1 MTRRDTRLPLGA
13 EPVTLGELARASAR
27 RLELARLTYG
37 HGTDNPL
44 DEAAALLFHALDL
57 DHEDAPEIYA
67 RIVTPAERRR
77 VDRLIDRRIRERRPA
92 AYLMGRMWFAGLEFQ
107 VDERVLVPRSPI
119 AELIVGGFQPWIEP
133 RRVRR
138 VLDIGTGSGCIAIA
152 CAYAFPRA
160 HIDAT
165 DISAA
170 ALVVARS
177 NIRRHRLAGRV
188 RAIRGDLFGRLGR
201 RRYDIIVSNPP
212 YVGARE
218 FRTLPAEYRHE
229 PRVALESGRDG
240 LDAVARILRDA
251 ERYLKPG
258 GILVVE
264 VGNTQ
269 AALENAYPQVPFL
282 WPDFERGGGGV
293 FLLTREQLVVHGAA
307 LGGRHTAPA
316 PRTAGARRRRKSR

>member
-1 MTRRDTRLPLGA
+1 MTRRGA
-13 EPVTLGELARASAR
+13 AITLGQLAQASAR
-27 RLELARLTYG
+27 RLALARLTYG

-44 DEAAALLFHALDL
+44 DEAAALLFHALEL

-67 RIVTPAERRR
+67 RIVTADERRR
-77 VDRLIDRRIRERRPA
+77 VERLITRRIRERRPA
-92 AYLMGRMWFAGLEFQ
+92 AYLMGRMWFAGLEFR

-119 AELIVGGFQPWIEP
+119 AELIVGGFRPWIEA

-160 HIDAT
+160 RIDAT

-170 ALVVARS
+170 ALAVARI
-177 NIRRHRLAGRV
+177 NIGRHRLTRRV
-188 RAIRGDLFGRLGR
+188 RALRGDLFGGLGR
-201 RRYDIIVSNPP
+201 CRYDIIVSNPP
-212 YVGARE
+212 YVGVRE
-218 FRTLPAEYRHE
+218 WRALPAEYRHE
-229 PRVALESGRDG
+229 PRMALESGREG

-251 ERYLKPG
+251 GRYLKPG

-269 AALENAYPQVPFL
+269 AALEKTYPGVPFL
-282 WPDFERGGGGV
+282 WLEFERGGGGV
-293 FLLTREQLVVHGAA
+293 FLLTSEQLLAHRA
-307 LGGRHTAPA
+307 TFD
-316 PRTAGARRRRKSR
+316 ARSVDPLPKVRRPRRRKSR

>member
-1 MTRRDTRLPLGA
+1 
-13 EPVTLGELARASAR
+13 VTLGELAQASAR
-27 RLELARLTYG
+27 RLALARLTYG

-44 DEAAALLFHALDL
+44 DEAAALLSHALDL
-57 DHEDAPEIYA
+57 DHEDAPEVYA
-67 RIVTPAERRR
+67 RLVTPAERRR
-77 VDRLIDRRIRERRPA
+77 VERLIERRIRERRPA
-92 AYLMGRMWFAGLEFQ
+92 AYLMGRMWFAGLEFR

-160 HIDAT
+160 HVDAT
-165 DISAA
+165 DISGA
-170 ALVVARS
+170 ALSVARD

-188 RAIRGDLFGRLGR
+188 RVVRGDLFGGLGR

-212 YVGARE
+212 YVSARE

-229 PRVALESGRDG
+229 PKVALESGRHG
-240 LDAVARILRDA
+240 LDAVARILSEA
-251 ERYLKPG
+251 GRYLKPG

-282 WPDFERGGGGV
+282 WLDFERGAGGV
-293 FLLTREQLVVHGAA
+293 FLLTREQLVAHDTA
-307 LGGRHTAPA
+307 LRRRSE
-316 PRTAGARRRRKSR
+316 PRSRSVGARRRRKRR

>member
-1 MTRRDTRLPLGA
+1 VALGAPAMPGGRRMTRRRTVRRRLT
-13 EPVTLGELARASAR
+13 TLGELVQASAR
-27 RLELARLTYG
+27 RLERARLAYG

-67 RIVTPAERRR
+67 RTVTLAQRRR
-77 VDRLIDRRIRERRPA
+77 VERLIARRVRERRPA

-119 AELIVGGFQPWIEP
+119 AELIVGGFRPWIEP
-133 RRVRR
+133 RKVKR

-160 HIDAT
+160 RVDAT
-165 DISAA
+165 DISPA
-170 ALVVARS
+170 ALTVART
-177 NIRRHRLAGRV
+177 NIRRHRVAGRV
-188 RAIRGDLFGRLGR
+188 SALRGDLFGPLGR

-212 YVGARE
+212 YVGTRE
-218 FRTLPAEYRHE
+218 FRRLPAEYRHE
-229 PRVALESGRDG
+229 PSLALRSGRDG
-240 LDAVARILRDA
+240 LDAVTRILGSA
-251 ERYLKPG
+251 AQYLKPG

-269 AALENAYPQVPFL
+269 QALEKAFPRMPFVWL
-282 WPDFERGGGGV
+282 DFERGGAGV
-293 FLLTREQLVVHGAA
+293 FLLTREQLVAHG
-307 LGGRHTAPA
+307 R
-316 PRTAGARRRRKSR
+316 

>member
-1 MTRRDTRLPLGA
+1 VALGAPTMPGGSLMTRRRAARA
-13 EPVTLGELARASAR
+13 EVTTLGELVQASAR
-27 RLELARLTYG
+27 RLERAGLTYG

-57 DHEDAPEIYA
+57 DHEDAPQIYA
-67 RIVTPAERRR
+67 RTVTTAERRR
-77 VDRLIDRRIRERRPA
+77 AERLIDRRIRERRPA

-133 RRVRR
+133 QRVRR

-160 HIDAT
+160 RVDAT
-165 DISAA
+165 DISSG
-170 ALVVARS
+170 ALTVARN

-188 RAIRGDLFGRLGR
+188 SAMRGDLFGPLGR

-218 FRTLPAEYRHE
+218 LRTLPAEYRHE
-229 PRVALESGRDG
+229 PRIALQSGRDG
-240 LDAVARILRDA
+240 LDAVARILGGA
-251 ERYLKPG
+251 AQYLKPG

-269 AALENAYPQVPFL
+269 RALEKAYPNVPFL
-282 WPDFERGGGGV
+282 WLDFERGGGGV
-293 FLLTREQLVVHGAA
+293 FLLTREQLVAHGW
-307 LGGRHTAPA
+307 
-316 PRTAGARRRRKSR
+316 

>member
-1 MTRRDTRLPLGA
+1 
-13 EPVTLGELARASAR
+13 VTLGELAQASAR
-27 RLELARLTYG
+27 RLALARLTYG

-57 DHEDAPEIYA
+57 DHEDAPEVYA
-67 RIVTPAERRR
+67 RLVTPAERRR
-77 VDRLIDRRIRERRPA
+77 VERLIERRIRERRPA
-92 AYLMGRMWFAGLEFQ
+92 AYLMGRMWFAGLEFR

-160 HIDAT
+160 HVDAT
-165 DISAA
+165 DISGA
-170 ALVVARS
+170 ALSVARD

-188 RAIRGDLFGRLGR
+188 RVVRGDLFGGLGR

-218 FRTLPAEYRHE
+218 MRGLPREYRHE
-229 PRVALESGRDG
+229 PRHALASGREG
-240 LDAVARILRDA
+240 LDSVAVILREA
-251 ERYLKPG
+251 HRHLRPLG
-258 GILVVE
+258 LLVVE
-264 VGNTQ
+264 VGNTER
-269 AALENAYPQVPFL
+269 ALARAYPRVPFTWL
-282 WPDFERGGGGV
+282 DFERGGGGV
-293 FLLTREQLVVHGAA
+293 FLLTREQLAKAQAHV
-307 LGGRHTAPA
+307 R
-316 PRTAGARRRRKSR
+316 